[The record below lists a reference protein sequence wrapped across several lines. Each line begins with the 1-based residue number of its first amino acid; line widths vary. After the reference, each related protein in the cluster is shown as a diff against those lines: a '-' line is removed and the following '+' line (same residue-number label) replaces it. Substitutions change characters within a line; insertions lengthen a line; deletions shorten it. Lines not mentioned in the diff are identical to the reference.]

1 MARTAG
7 ASVPSADVH
16 GESEVIDANSDWV
29 RPRLLQATFI
39 PVHGAMA
46 WWGTD
51 DVAAELVR
59 LGLPQG
65 RAASCRFAVPVG
77 GAVAPRTV
85 DARLIDLVDVLPA
98 LRAMDPDG
106 GAGGS
111 VRSWCAAA
119 HLAGGDRAASDEL
132 AAQMPAAAH
141 ALLNEDESAIH
152 TAAALLNSFTSAAR
166 TTEDL
171 ATAHIRATLRP
182 YQVQGVAWLLAL
194 EEVGGGILADEMGL
208 GKTLQAICA
217 LATRNELGPHL
228 VVCPTSV
235 VGNWRRELARFAPD
249 LPVIVHHGA
258 GRALPATVIPGT
270 VVLTSYGLLRSD
282 VDRLC
287 EAAWDVVI
295 FDEAQQIKNSD
306 SLAARAAARL
316 SARIRVAMTGTPVE
330 NRLDELW
337 SIFRAANPALLGT
350 RARFRQRFVVPI
362 ESRRSATAAARL
374 GALIAPHVLR
384 RTKSAVATELPDKQ
398 YSTVA
403 CTLSEEQARLYRHAV
418 ERAFDTGLGSGIARR
433 GNVLAL
439 LNTLK
444 QVCNHPEQFLGDGGA
459 LRGRSG
465 KFDRAT
471 EMLSEIVEDG
481 DRALVFT
488 QYRTMGELLS
498 THLTT
503 ELGVGEIPFLHGG
516 LSARSRDR
524 MVQEFQDDPD
534 SAPVLILSLRAAGF
548 GLNLTRASHVVH
560 YDRWWNPAV
569 EDQATDRAHRI
580 GQRRTVNVYTLVT
593 GGTIEDHIASMHESK
608 RALAESISGN
618 SEAALAELADD
629 ELRSLLDLDAVG
641 AR

>member
-1 MARTAG
+1 M
-7 ASVPSADVH
+7 H
-16 GESEVIDANSDWV
+16 GESELIDEDSDWV
-29 RPRLLQATFI
+29 HPSLLQATFI
-39 PVHGAMA
+39 PVLGAMA

-51 DVAAELVR
+51 DVAAELAR
-59 LGLPQG
+59 LGVPHG
-65 RAASCRFAVPVG
+65 RTAGCRFAVPVG

-85 DARLIDLVDVLPA
+85 DARLVDLVDALPA
-98 LRAMDPDG
+98 LRAMDLG
-106 GAGGS
+106 EGVGRS

-119 HLAGGDRAASDEL
+119 HLAGADQAASGDRRAEL

-141 ALLNEDESAIH
+141 AVLNEDESAIH
-152 TAAALLNSFTSAAR
+152 TAVALLNSFISAAR
-166 TTEDL
+166 TTDDL
-171 ATAHIRATLRP
+171 AAARVRATLRP

-194 EEVGGGILADEMGL
+194 DEVGGGILADEMGL
-208 GKTLQAICA
+208 GKTLQAICV
-217 LATRNELGPHL
+217 LATRNDRGPHL

-249 LPVIVHHGA
+249 VPVIVHHGA
-258 GRALPATVIPGT
+258 GRALPATVSPGT

-282 VDRLC
+282 VDRLG
-287 EAAWDVVI
+287 EVPWDAVI
-295 FDEAQQIKNSD
+295 FDEAQQIKNPD

-316 SARIRVAMTGTPVE
+316 SARIRVAVTGTPVE
-330 NRLDELW
+330 NRLDDLW
-337 SIFRAANPALLGT
+337 SIFRAVNPALLGT

-384 RTKSAVATELPDKQ
+384 RTKAEVATELPDKQ

-403 CTLSEEQARLYRHAV
+403 CTLSDEQVRLYRHAV
-418 ERAFDTGLGSGIARR
+418 ERAFDAGLGSGIARR

-439 LNTLK
+439 LTTLK
-444 QVCNHPEQFLGDGGA
+444 QVCNHPEQLLGDGGA

-471 EMLSEIVEDG
+471 EMLSEMVEDG

-503 ELGVGEIPFLHGG
+503 ELGVGVIPFLHGG
-516 LSARSRDR
+516 LSARARDR
-524 MVQEFQDDPD
+524 MVLEFQDGPD
-534 SAPVLILSLRAAGF
+534 APPVLILSLRAAGF

-580 GQRRTVNVYTLVT
+580 GQRRTVNVYSLVT

-608 RALAESISGN
+608 RALAESISRN
-618 SEAALAELADD
+618 SEVELAELADD